1 MSYLIRSRIDA
12 VEMLGELGSLAEYLK
27 ANIALIRPALIVS
40 QAHSGDTH
48 SADLSHQI

>member
-27 ANIALIRPALIVS
+27 ALIVS